1 MQFILIFHYLADKT
15 EAQPRNKLM
24 PSVYTIT
31 DSSCTGTNQL
41 ERIGPLLLT
50 HENGDFGA
58 VSVTELSCA
67 APILKVVVT
76 YRMGFCATPVVDPDL
91 QISGGGG
98 RGRAVIQTL
107 RR

>member
-24 PSVYTIT
+24 LSVYTIT

-41 ERIGPLLLT
+41 ERIGPLLT

-58 VSVTELSCA
+58 VSVTERSCA
-67 APILKVVVT
+67 APIFKVVVT
-76 YRMGFCATPVVDPDL
+76 YRRVSVPF
-91 QISGGGG
+91 QW
-98 RGRAVIQTL
+98 RIQTF
-107 RR
+107 R